1 MSVEPKKIIISAVYI
16 VIITLC
22 SLVDGHGGLV
32 LSNTVISFLLVL
44 SVEYLGVKW
53 GFGFAVVAPIIGL
66 ITGDIEMFFFVF
78 IMVFGNGLYVLTLY
92 LAPKVIEPSYK
103 LFLFLTP
110 VLGGALLKYYVQF
123 FSGAKL
129 MPYLLMF
136 NKLDM
141 EMSDNAFGALQ
152 LISTLIG
159 GIIGVITVY
168 IYNRVKA
175 IKTREDAMLS
185 MDEKD

>member
-22 SLVDGHGGLV
+22 SLVEGQGGLM
-32 LSNTVISFLLVL
+32 LAYTVISFLFVL
-44 SVEYLGVKW
+44 SLRFLGVKW
-53 GFGFAVVAPIIGL
+53 GFAFAVIAPIISF
-66 ITGDIEMFFFVF
+66 ICNDIEIFVF
-78 IMVFGNGLYVLTLY
+78 IFVIIFGNGLYVLTLY

-103 LFLFLTP
+103 FFLFLTP

-136 NKLDM
+136 NEDQM
-141 EMSDNAFGALQ
+141 VATRAAFSSLH
-152 LISTLIG
+152 LLSTLIG
-159 GIIGVITVY
+159 GIIGVVTVY
-168 IYNRVKA
+168 IYNKVKA
-175 IKTREDAMLS
+175 KKIDDNRDLS
-185 MDEKD
+185 MENKD